1 MINKRQF
8 LSHISEGSFRELFV
22 SELGWNRFR
31 GQAQLPTITVDEV
44 DYCFTTIA
52 ERNGFQILTC
62 PVDAIP
68 SNSICKKIDTKL
80 RRQANDYIA
89 IYQLGSTEHHLWVVP
104 VKANEKRDLVLVEYE
119 TAEKAD
125 LLYSKIEGFSFNL
138 GEETTIVDLRSKVQG
153 AFAVNSERITKDFY
167 AGFKKEHSAFVKFIS
182 GIDDNIAD
190 KENKN
195 KHWYTSIMLNRLM
208 FCYFIQKKGFLNL
221 DFDYLRHKLEWVR
234 KEQGENRF
242 FNSFYKGF
250 LVQLFHDGLNAPVH
264 DAEFEKIYGKIPY
277 LNGGMFDTHILED
290 LYPDIEIDDNAFI
303 RLFDFFDTWRWHLDT
318 RITASGK
325 DINPD
330 VLGYIFEQYIND
342 RAQMGAYYTKE
353 DITEYIG
360 RNCILPF
367 LFDKVRTKNADAF
380 KPDGFVWSTL
390 RSSGDRYIF
399 DAVKRGSDRFDEIPE
414 EVSRGIITEA
424 MRHEYSET
432 PVGELPAN
440 HIPLATLRSEWNKPT
455 PEPWAL
461 PTEIWRETI
470 ERLQRCQSIKAKI
483 AAGEITSIND
493 FITYNLDIRLFASDL
508 LASADRLFIK
518 HFYEALQNV
527 TILDP
532 TCGSGAFLFAAMN
545 ILEPLYEACI
555 ERMQEEPDYFK
566 TQLAEISD
574 KYRSNIQ
581 YFIFKSIILR
591 NLYGV
596 DIMVEATEIA
606 KLRLF
611 LKMVAVV
618 DVDRRQPN
626 LGLDPLPDIDFN
638 IRCGN
643 TLVGY
648 ANEEQLNQDLSFAG
662 DILQELANQ
671 QFKEDIKTEMEKVAT
686 TFERFKEL
694 QLTQD
699 VDLAEFKQ
707 AKADLRSRLA
717 NLNRLLNHKLFL
729 STHVNASDDDI
740 FASKLYTNWKESHQP
755 FHWLAEFYQIIH
767 GNGGFDVIIGNPPY
781 VVYTDSNL
789 SYRIDDNYRTRN
801 CSNLYAF
808 CVERCELLKQAQG
821 RFGIIIPNSSISAQ
835 KMLPVQNIITS
846 NKESWISNYSWR
858 PSKLFEGADML
869 LAIILSVSSD
879 KQRTFST
886 QYKKWYNEFRQFL
899 FRTTSYNEVTEVIIA
914 GSIPKISSATCFN
927 ILERQKLLSKG
938 NLLSKIFLTNS
949 KSKLFYFRAVQYW
962 FKILTEEPIYDE
974 DGIHKVTGEMKP
986 IYIDSILN
994 RDVLVSILSSSTY
1007 FLHYIIWSSCQVVN
1021 SRDFNLFCDFQIISD
1036 KIRNKLASLGKQ
1048 LQIDYQKNSHI
1059 KERNYSKKGR
1069 VFTMR
1074 KQHFFIKYSK
1084 PIIDEIDKVLA
1095 VHYGFT
1101 DEELD
1106 FIINY
1111 DIKYRM
1117 GDELNSGE

>member
-1 MINKRQF
+1 MISKRQF
-8 LSHISEGSFRELFV
+8 ISLISEGSFLELFV

-31 GQAQLPTITVDEV
+31 GQSQLPAITIDEV

-62 PVDAIP
+62 NVNTIP
-68 SNSICKKIDTKL
+68 TNTICKKIDTKL

-89 IYQLGSTEHHLWVVP
+89 IFQLGNTQHHLWVVP
-104 VKANEKRDLVLVEYE
+104 VKANEKRDLVFVEYE

-138 GEETTIVDLRSKVQG
+138 GEETNIVDLRSKVQG
-153 AFAVNSERITKDFY
+153 VFAVNSEKITKDFY
-167 AGFKKEHSAFVKFIS
+167 SGFKKEHTAFVKFIS

-190 KENKN
+190 KDNKN
-195 KHWYTSIMLNRLM
+195 KNWYTSIMLNRLM

-234 KEQGENRF
+234 TEQGENRF
-242 FNSFYKGF
+242 FCSFYKGF
-250 LVQLFHDGLNAPVH
+250 LVQLFHEGLNAPVH
-264 DAEFEKIYGKIPY
+264 DSEFERIYGKIPY
-277 LNGGMFDTHILED
+277 LNGGMFDTHFLED
-290 LYPDIEIDDNAFI
+290 KYPDIEIEDDAFI
-303 RLFDFFDTWRWHLDT
+303 RLFDFFDKWRWHLDT

-367 LFDKVRTKNADAF
+367 LFDKVKDKNPDAFNAD
-380 KPDGFVWSTL
+380 GYVWTTL
-390 RSSGDRYIF
+390 RNSGNRYIF
-399 DAVKRGSDRFDEIPE
+399 DAVKKGYDRFDDIPE
-414 EVSRGIITEA
+414 NIRRGIITKQ
-424 MRHEYSET
+424 MHREYCET
-432 PVGELPAN
+432 PVGELPEK
-440 HIPLATLRSEWNKPT
+440 HIPLATLRADWNKPT

-470 ERLQRCQSIKAKI
+470 ERLQRCSDIISKI
-483 AAGEITSIND
+483 RNGEIYSIND
-493 FITYNLDIRLFASDL
+493 FITYNLDIRLFTADL
-508 LASADRLFIK
+508 LAKADRLFIK
-518 HFYEALQNV
+518 HFYDALQNI

-545 ILEPLYEACI
+545 ILEPLYEECI
-555 ERMQEEPDYFK
+555 TRMQEEPTYFK
-566 TQLAEISD
+566 KQLSEISD

-596 DIMVEATEIA
+596 DIMAEATEIA

-618 DVDRRQPN
+618 DVDRRRPN

-648 ANEEQLNQDLSFAG
+648 ANEEQLNKDLSFAG

-671 QFKEDIKTEMEKVAT
+671 EFKNDIEQEMSIVAI

-699 VDLAEFKQ
+699 VNLAEFKR
-707 AKADLRSRLA
+707 AKAELKSRLA
-717 NLNRLLNHKLFL
+717 KLNHLLNQKLYL
-729 STHVNASDDDI
+729 STHIQDPDNDI
-740 FASKLYTNWKESHQP
+740 FASADYAEWKESHQP

-767 GNGGFDVIIGNPPY
+767 GNGGFDVIVGNPPY
-781 VVYTDSNL
+781 VVYTKKDKKTGIAISDIYSVKNYKSLDCNNLYCFVMERSLSILHKTNRIGMIIPLSFTSAKNMLSIRNMFTEDNTIYVSSYEIRPGKLFDGGTGADQRLNIIIANISNVKNVYTTEVLRWYSDIRFLLFKNINYTISKSKERILRFSSEIENKILQKFHTNKPVSYLLSPNNTEYKIYYRSAGLRYWIIFLNHGFGTDSASNKCKSVIGFSESRHL
-789 SYRIDDNYRTRN
+789 MLALN
-801 CSNLYAF
+801 SNLYWWYYATNYDMF
-808 CVERCELLKQAQG
+808 NQTDANIAEFHYTYKELKNFTQMADLLEIDLNNNRIVSTVTKQDG
-821 RFGIIIPNSSISAQ
+821 
-835 KMLPVQNIITS
+835 NINQS
-846 NKESWISNYSWR
+846 
-858 PSKLFEGADML
+858 FA
-869 LAIILSVSSD
+869 
-879 KQRTFST
+879 
-886 QYKKWYNEFRQFL
+886 
-899 FRTTSYNEVTEVIIA
+899 
-914 GSIPKISSATCFN
+914 
-927 ILERQKLLSKG
+927 
-938 NLLSKIFLTNS
+938 
-949 KSKLFYFRAVQYW
+949 
-962 FKILTEEPIYDE
+962 
-974 DGIHKVTGEMKP
+974 
-986 IYIDSILN
+986 
-994 RDVLVSILSSSTY
+994 
-1007 FLHYIIWSSCQVVN
+1007 
-1021 SRDFNLFCDFQIISD
+1021 
-1036 KIRNKLASLGKQ
+1036 
-1048 LQIDYQKNSHI
+1048 YQK
-1059 KERNYSKKGR
+1059 KL
-1069 VFTMR
+1069 
-1074 KQHFFIKYSK
+1074 SK

-1117 GDELNSGE
+1117 GDELKNEE

>member
-8 LSHISEGSFRELFV
+8 LSLISEGSFRELFV

-31 GQAQLPTITVDEV
+31 GQAQLPAITVDEV
-44 DYCFTTIA
+44 NYCFKTIA

-62 PVDAIP
+62 SIDAIP
-68 SNSICKKIDTKL
+68 TNSICKKIDTKL

-89 IYQLGSTEHHLWVVP
+89 IFQLGSTEHHLWVVP

-119 TAEKAD
+119 NAEKAD

-138 GEETTIVDLRSKVQG
+138 GEDTTIVDLRSKVQG
-153 AFAVNSERITKDFY
+153 AFAVNSEKITKDFY
-167 AGFKKEHSAFVKFIS
+167 AGFKKEHKAFAEFIS
-182 GIDDNIAD
+182 GIDDQIPSKDNR
-190 KENKN
+190 NKQ
-195 KHWYTSIMLNRLM
+195 WYTSVMLNRLM
-208 FCYFIQKKGFLNL
+208 FCYFIQKKGFLDF
-221 DFDYLRHKLEWVR
+221 DFDYLRHKLNWVR
-234 KEQGENRF
+234 QQQGEDKF
-242 FNSFYKGF
+242 FGSFYKGF
-250 LVQLFHDGLNAPVH
+250 LVHLFEGGLNSPSHAR
-264 DAEFEKIYGKIPY
+264 DFESVYGKIPY
-277 LNGGMFDTHILED
+277 LNGGMFDKHQIELDYENI
-290 LYPDIEIDDNAFI
+290 DIADDAFI

-432 PVGELPAN
+432 PVGELPAD

-455 PEPWAL
+455 PEQWAL

-470 ERLQRCQSIKAKI
+470 ERLQRCQSIIAKI
-483 AAGEITSIND
+483 SAGEITSIND
-493 FITYNLDIRLFASDL
+493 FITYNLDIRLFAADL

-518 HFYEALQNV
+518 HFYDALQSI

-555 ERMQEEPDYFK
+555 ERMQEQPDYFK

-648 ANEEQLNQDLSFAG
+648 ANEEQLNKDLEIAT

-671 QFKEDIKTEMEKVAT
+671 QFKEDIKQEMEKVAT

-699 VDLAEFKQ
+699 VNLAEFKQ

-740 FASKLYTNWKESHQP
+740 FASALYASWKESHQP

-781 VVYTDSNL
+781 VVYNKKD
-789 SYRIDDNYRTRN
+789 RITKKSVSELYKIEGYETALCN
-801 CSNLYAF
+801 NLYAF
-808 CVERCELLKQAQG
+808 VIERSILLCNSLQQLGMIIPISAFSNSNMLPLQNLLKRQGGNLHISTFHQRPAQLFVG
-821 RFGIIIPNSSISAQ
+821 VLQRLCIFRCNKGKNCESNIYTTEIHRWYSHMRKFLFANLVYINDYQQMVGSIV
-835 KMLPVQNIITS
+835 KIGTNIERSIKTKYYA
-846 NKESWISNYSWR
+846 NKSISNY
-858 PSKLFEGADML
+858 
-869 LAIILSVSSD
+869 LSNKSNCNNIYYRS
-879 KQRTFST
+879 
-886 QYKKWYNEFRQFL
+886 
-899 FRTTSYNEVTEVIIA
+899 A
-914 GSIPKISSATCFN
+914 G
-927 ILERQKLLSKG
+927 G
-938 NLLSKIFLTNS
+938 G
-949 KSKLFYFRAVQYW
+949 YW
-962 FKILTEEPIYDE
+962 I
-974 DGIHKVTGEMKP
+974 
-986 IYIDSILN
+986 SILN
-994 RDVLVSILSSSTY
+994 NPFDSFTTSNRQASFILDY
-1007 FLHYIIWSSCQVVN
+1007 N
-1021 SRDFNLFCDFQIISD
+1021 SKVFSAFMNSNLFWWYYSTNFDLFNFTEGWMFGGRLTYPKSEIIENLIMLSEN
-1036 KIRNKLASLGKQ
+1036 IEYSLRNNAYHYT
-1048 LQIDYQKNSHI
+1048 INS
-1059 KERNYSKKGR
+1059 KTNGPQDTVTYRKFYSKSL
-1069 VFTMR
+1069 M
-1074 KQHFFIKYSK
+1074 
-1084 PIIDEIDKVLA
+1084 DEIDKVLA
-1095 VHYGFT
+1095 EHYGFT

-1117 GDELNSGE
+1117 GDELNSEE

>member
-31 GQAQLPTITVDEV
+31 GQAQLPAITVDEV

-62 PVDAIP
+62 SVDAIP
-68 SNSICKKIDTKL
+68 TNSICKKIDTKL

-125 LLYSKIEGFSFNL
+125 LLYSKIDGFSFNL
-138 GEETTIVDLRSKVQG
+138 GEDTTIVDLRSKVQG
-153 AFAVNSERITKDFY
+153 AFAVNSEKITKDFY
-167 AGFKKEHSAFVKFIS
+167 AGFKKEHKAFAEFIS
-182 GIDDNIAD
+182 GIDDQIPSKDNR
-190 KENKN
+190 NKQ
-195 KHWYTSIMLNRLM
+195 WYTSVMLNRLM
-208 FCYFIQKKGFLNL
+208 FCYFIQKKGFLDF
-221 DFDYLRHKLEWVR
+221 DFDYLRHKLNWVR
-234 KEQGENRF
+234 QQQGEDKF
-242 FNSFYKGF
+242 FGSFYKGF
-250 LVQLFHDGLNAPVH
+250 LVHLFEGGLNSPSHAR
-264 DAEFEKIYGKIPY
+264 DFESVYGKIPY
-277 LNGGMFDTHILED
+277 LNGGMFDKHQIELDYENI
-290 LYPDIEIDDNAFI
+290 DIADDAFI

-367 LFDKVRTKNADAF
+367 LFDKVREKNADAF
-380 KPDGFVWSTL
+380 KPNGFVWSTL
-390 RSSGDRYIF
+390 QGSGDRYIF

-414 EVSRGIITEA
+414 DVSRGIITEA
-424 MRHEYSET
+424 MRHEYRET
-432 PVGELPAN
+432 PVGELPAD

-508 LASADRLFIK
+508 LATADRLFIK
-518 HFYEALQNV
+518 HFYEALQSV

-555 ERMQEEPDYFK
+555 ERMQEEPGYFK

-662 DILQELANQ
+662 DIFQELANQ
-671 QFKEDIKTEMEKVAT
+671 QFKEDIKQEMEKVAT

-699 VDLAEFKQ
+699 VNLAEFKQ

-740 FASKLYTNWKESHQP
+740 FASKLYADWKESHQP

-781 VVYTDSNL
+781 VEFPSKDVNYTFTSL
-789 SYRIDDNYRTRN
+789 ISKN
-801 CSNLYAF
+801 CGNLYG
-808 CVERCELLKQAQG
+808 CCIERGLQIGLKNGKFSFIIPVAITCSKRMKEVIELLKH
-821 RFGIIIPNSSISAQ
+821 NSE
-835 KMLPVQNIITS
+835 MLSFANFDD
-846 NKESWISNYSWR
+846 R
-858 PSKLFEGADML
+858 PGKLFEMIQHLRATIFISGRGNDAVKIF
-869 LAIILSVSSD
+869 ATKYNRWYTQNRINLSKSIKYV
-879 KQRTFST
+879 
-886 QYKKWYNEFRQFL
+886 
-899 FRTTSYNEVTEVIIA
+899 EVTEFVN
-914 GSIPKISSATCFN
+914 SFTIPKLSYELECSINRKIKDVNTTISSFYGIDVKKSVFYRAAGGGYFLLIKN
-927 ILERQKLLSKG
+927 QKSETIIDGVQEDVKAEKSIQI
-938 NLLSKIFLTNS
+938 NPEFSNS
-949 KSKLFYFRAVQYW
+949 GIGAFISSSLFYWNYIAYTDCRN
-962 FKILTEEPIYDE
+962 LTKTFIDSFNCPCELASSKVLSNIGVLLFADYEANKYRKDTFYASTGRNVIYDE
-974 DGIHKVTGEMKP
+974 YYPKK
-986 IYIDSILN
+986 
-994 RDVLVSILSSSTY
+994 
-1007 FLHYIIWSSCQVVN
+1007 
-1021 SRDFNLFCDFQIISD
+1021 
-1036 KIRNKLASLGKQ
+1036 
-1048 LQIDYQKNSHI
+1048 
-1059 KERNYSKKGR
+1059 SKKLL
-1069 VFTMR
+1069 
-1074 KQHFFIKYSK
+1074 
-1084 PIIDEIDKVLA
+1084 DKVDS
-1095 VHYGFT
+1095 VVSKYFRFT

-1117 GDELNSGE
+1117 GDELNSEE

>member
-1 MINKRQF
+1 MISKRQF
-8 LSHISEGSFRELFV
+8 ISLISEGSFLELFV

-31 GQAQLPTITVDEV
+31 GQSQLPAITIDEV

-62 PVDAIP
+62 NVNTIP
-68 SNSICKKIDTKL
+68 TNTICKKIDTKL

-89 IYQLGSTEHHLWVVP
+89 IFQLGNTQHHLWVVP
-104 VKANEKRDLVLVEYE
+104 VKTNEKRDLVFVEYE

-138 GEETTIVDLRSKVQG
+138 GEETNIVDLRSKVQG
-153 AFAVNSERITKDFY
+153 VFAVNSEKITKDFY
-167 AGFKKEHSAFVKFIS
+167 SGFKKEHTAFVKFIS

-190 KENKN
+190 KDNKN
-195 KHWYTSIMLNRLM
+195 KNWYTSIMLNRLM

-234 KEQGENRF
+234 TEQGENRF
-242 FNSFYKGF
+242 FCSFYKGF
-250 LVQLFHDGLNAPVH
+250 LVQLFHEGLNAPVH
-264 DAEFEKIYGKIPY
+264 DSEFERIYGKIPY
-277 LNGGMFDTHILED
+277 LNGGMFDTHFLED
-290 LYPDIEIDDNAFI
+290 KYPDIEIEDDAFI
-303 RLFDFFDTWRWHLDT
+303 RLFDFFDKWRWHLDT

-367 LFDKVRTKNADAF
+367 LFDKVKEKIPDAFNAD
-380 KPDGFVWSTL
+380 GYVWTTL
-390 RSSGDRYIF
+390 RNSGNRYIF
-399 DAVKRGSDRFDEIPE
+399 DAVKKGYDRFDDIPE
-414 EVSRGIITEA
+414 NIRRGIITKQ
-424 MRHEYSET
+424 MHREYCET
-432 PVGELPAN
+432 PVGDLPEK
-440 HIPLATLRSEWNKPT
+440 HISLATLRADWNKPT

-470 ERLQRCQSIKAKI
+470 ERLQRCGDIISKI
-483 AAGEITSIND
+483 RNGEISSIND
-493 FITYNLDIRLFASDL
+493 FITYNLDIRLFTADL
-508 LASADRLFIK
+508 LAKADRLFIK
-518 HFYEALQNV
+518 HFYDALQNI

-545 ILEPLYEACI
+545 ILEPLYEECI
-555 ERMQEEPDYFK
+555 TRMQEEPTYFK
-566 TQLAEISD
+566 KQLSEISD

-596 DIMVEATEIA
+596 DIMAEATEIA

-648 ANEEQLNQDLSFAG
+648 ANEEQLNKDLSFAG

-671 QFKEDIKTEMEKVAT
+671 EFKNDIEQEMSIVAI

-694 QLTQD
+694 QLAQD
-699 VDLAEFKQ
+699 VNLAEFKR
-707 AKADLRSRLA
+707 AKAELKSRLA
-717 NLNRLLNHKLFL
+717 KLNHLLNQKLYL
-729 STHVNASDDDI
+729 STHIQDPDNDI
-740 FASKLYTNWKESHQP
+740 FASADYAEWKESHQP

-767 GNGGFDVIIGNPPY
+767 GNGGFDVIVGNPPY
-781 VVYTDSNL
+781 VVYTKKDKKTGIAISDIYSVKNYKSLDCNNLYCFVMERSLSILHKTNRIGMIIPLSFTSAKNMLSIRNMFTEDNTIYVSSYEIRPGKLFDGGTGADQRLNIIIANISNVKNVYTTEVLRWYSDIRFLLFKNINYTISKSKERILRFSSEIENKILQKFHTNKPVSYLLSPNNTEYKIYYRSAGLRYWIIFLNHGFGTDSASNKCKSVIGFSESRHL
-789 SYRIDDNYRTRN
+789 MLALN
-801 CSNLYAF
+801 SNLYWWYYATNYDMF
-808 CVERCELLKQAQG
+808 NQTDANIAEFHYTYKELKNFTQMADLLEIDLNNNRIVSTVTKQDG
-821 RFGIIIPNSSISAQ
+821 
-835 KMLPVQNIITS
+835 NINQS
-846 NKESWISNYSWR
+846 
-858 PSKLFEGADML
+858 FA
-869 LAIILSVSSD
+869 
-879 KQRTFST
+879 
-886 QYKKWYNEFRQFL
+886 
-899 FRTTSYNEVTEVIIA
+899 
-914 GSIPKISSATCFN
+914 
-927 ILERQKLLSKG
+927 
-938 NLLSKIFLTNS
+938 
-949 KSKLFYFRAVQYW
+949 
-962 FKILTEEPIYDE
+962 
-974 DGIHKVTGEMKP
+974 
-986 IYIDSILN
+986 
-994 RDVLVSILSSSTY
+994 
-1007 FLHYIIWSSCQVVN
+1007 
-1021 SRDFNLFCDFQIISD
+1021 
-1036 KIRNKLASLGKQ
+1036 
-1048 LQIDYQKNSHI
+1048 YQK
-1059 KERNYSKKGR
+1059 KL
-1069 VFTMR
+1069 
-1074 KQHFFIKYSK
+1074 SK

-1117 GDELNSGE
+1117 GDELKNEE

>member
-31 GQAQLPTITVDEV
+31 GQAQLPAITVDEV

-62 PVDAIP
+62 SVDAIP
-68 SNSICKKIDTKL
+68 TNSICKKIDTKL

-125 LLYSKIEGFSFNL
+125 LLYSKIDGFSFNL
-138 GEETTIVDLRSKVQG
+138 GEDTTIVDLRSKVQG
-153 AFAVNSERITKDFY
+153 AFAVNSEKITKDFY
-167 AGFKKEHSAFVKFIS
+167 AGFKKEHKAFAEFIS
-182 GIDDNIAD
+182 GIDDQIPSKDNR
-190 KENKN
+190 NKQ
-195 KHWYTSIMLNRLM
+195 WYTSVMLNRLM
-208 FCYFIQKKGFLNL
+208 FCYFIQKKGFLDF
-221 DFDYLRHKLEWVR
+221 DFDYLRHKLNWVR
-234 KEQGENRF
+234 QQQGEDKF
-242 FNSFYKGF
+242 FGSFYKGF
-250 LVQLFHDGLNAPVH
+250 LVHLFEGGLNSPSHAR
-264 DAEFEKIYGKIPY
+264 DFESVYGKIPY
-277 LNGGMFDTHILED
+277 LNGGMFDKHQIELDYENI
-290 LYPDIEIDDNAFI
+290 DIADDAFI

-367 LFDKVRTKNADAF
+367 LFDKVREKNADAF
-380 KPDGFVWSTL
+380 KPNGFVWSTL
-390 RSSGDRYIF
+390 QGSGDRYIF

-414 EVSRGIITEA
+414 DVSRGIITEA
-424 MRHEYSET
+424 MRHEYRET
-432 PVGELPAN
+432 PVGELPAD

-508 LASADRLFIK
+508 LATADRLFIK
-518 HFYEALQNV
+518 HFYEALQSV

-555 ERMQEEPDYFK
+555 ERMQDQPDYFK

-618 DVDRRQPN
+618 DVDRRLPN

-643 TLVGY
+643 SLVGY
-648 ANEEQLNQDLSFAG
+648 ANEEQLLETLRVNKENSLFFEDEIAQFRQKIEDELNTISKTYNTFKCLQLEQEINQ
-662 DILQELANQ
+662 IE
-671 QFKEDIKTEMEKVAT
+671 FKKAKA
-686 TFERFKEL
+686 EL
-694 QLTQD
+694 QKRLTI
-699 VDLAEFKQ
+699 
-707 AKADLRSRLA
+707 
-717 NLNRLLNHKLFL
+717 LNALLNEQLFDSGHQGIPGNREQIYKKWL
-729 STHVNASDDDI
+729 R
-740 FASKLYTNWKESHQP
+740 SHQP
-755 FHWLAEFYQIIH
+755 FHWIAEFYQIIH
-767 GNGGFDVIIGNPPY
+767 DKGGFDVVIGNPPY
-781 VVYTDSNL
+781 VVYNKKDKITKKSVSEIYKINGYETALCNNLYAFVIERSILLCNSLEKVGMIIPISAFSNSNMLQLQDFLKKQGGDLYISTFHQRPAQLFVGVLQRLCIFICTKGRNIESKIYTTEIHRWYSHTREFLFSNL
-789 SYRIDDNYRTRN
+789 SYINDSQYLIGSFVKIGTKIETSIKRKYYANNAISKYL
-801 CSNLYAF
+801 SN
-808 CVERCELLKQAQG
+808 
-821 RFGIIIPNSSISAQ
+821 
-835 KMLPVQNIITS
+835 TS
-846 NKESWISNYSWR
+846 NDNTLYYRSAGGGYWI
-858 PSKLFEGADML
+858 
-869 LAIILSVSSD
+869 
-879 KQRTFST
+879 
-886 QYKKWYNEFRQFL
+886 
-899 FRTTSYNEVTEVIIA
+899 
-914 GSIPKISSATCFN
+914 
-927 ILERQKLLSKG
+927 
-938 NLLSKIFLTNS
+938 
-949 KSKLFYFRAVQYW
+949 
-962 FKILTEEPIYDE
+962 
-974 DGIHKVTGEMKP
+974 
-986 IYIDSILN
+986 SILN
-994 RDVLVSILSSSTY
+994 RPFDSYTTSNRQASFATKYISLVFSA
-1007 FLHYIIWSSCQVVN
+1007 FMN
-1021 SRDFNLFCDFQIISD
+1021 SNLFWWYYSTNFDLFNFTEGWMFGG
-1036 KIRNKLASLGKQ
+1036 RLT
-1048 LQIDYQKNSHI
+1048 YPESHI
-1059 KERNYSKKGR
+1059 IDTLSKLSNYMENSLRNNAYHYTINSKTNGLQET
-1069 VFTMR
+1069 VTYR
-1074 KQHFFIKYSK
+1074 KYLSK
-1084 PIIDEIDKVLA
+1084 SLMDEIDKVLA

-1117 GDELNSGE
+1117 GDELNSEE

>member
-1 MINKRQF
+1 M
-8 LSHISEGSFRELFV
+8 
-22 SELGWNRFR
+22 
-31 GQAQLPTITVDEV
+31 
-44 DYCFTTIA
+44 
-52 ERNGFQILTC
+52 
-62 PVDAIP
+62 
-68 SNSICKKIDTKL
+68 
-80 RRQANDYIA
+80 
-89 IYQLGSTEHHLWVVP
+89 
-104 VKANEKRDLVLVEYE
+104 
-119 TAEKAD
+119 
-125 LLYSKIEGFSFNL
+125 
-138 GEETTIVDLRSKVQG
+138 
-153 AFAVNSERITKDFY
+153 
-167 AGFKKEHSAFVKFIS
+167 
-182 GIDDNIAD
+182 
-190 KENKN
+190 
-195 KHWYTSIMLNRLM
+195 
-208 FCYFIQKKGFLNL
+208 NL

-264 DAEFEKIYGKIPY
+264 DAKFEKKYGKIPY

-290 LYPDIEIDDNAFI
+290 QYPDIEIDDNAFI
-303 RLFDFFDTWRWHLDT
+303 RLFNFFDTWRWHLDT

-367 LFDKVRTKNADAF
+367 LFDKVRSKNADAF

-390 RSSGDRYIF
+390 RNSGDRYIF
-399 DAVKRGSDRFDEIPE
+399 DAVKHGSDRFDEIPE

-424 MRHEYSET
+424 MHHEYSET
-432 PVGELPAN
+432 PVGELPAE

-455 PEPWAL
+455 PEQWAL

-470 ERLQRCQSIKAKI
+470 ERLQRCQSIIAKI
-483 AAGEITSIND
+483 SAGEITSIND
-493 FITYNLDIRLFASDL
+493 FITYNLDIRLFAADL

-518 HFYEALQNV
+518 HFYDALQSV

-555 ERMQEEPDYFK
+555 ERMQEQPDYFK

-648 ANEEQLNQDLSFAG
+648 ANERQLYQDLTFAG

-671 QFKEDIKTEMEKVAT
+671 QFKEEIKQEMEKVAI
-686 TFERFKEL
+686 TFDRFKEM

-699 VDLAEFKQ
+699 VNLAEFKQ
-707 AKADLRSRLA
+707 AKADLRTRLA
-717 NLNRLLNHKLFL
+717 KLNSLLNHKLFL
-729 STHVNASDDDI
+729 STHVNASDDDL
-740 FASKLYTNWKESHQP
+740 FTSVLYANWKESHQP

-789 SYRIDDNYRTRN
+789 PYRIDDNYVTRN

-808 CVERCELLKQAQG
+808 CVERCDFLKQTQG
-821 RFGIIIPNSSISAQ
+821 RFGIIVPNSSISAQ

-846 NKESWISNYSWR
+846 NKKSWISNYSWR

-879 KQRTFST
+879 EQMTFST

-899 FRTTSYNEVTEVIIA
+899 FRTTYYNVVTEVIIP

-938 NLLSKIFLTNS
+938 NLLSKVFLPNS
-949 KSKLFYFRAVQYW
+949 QSKLFYFRAVQYW

-974 DGIHKVTGEMKP
+974 DGMHKVTGEMKP
-986 IYIDSILN
+986 IYVDSILN

-1021 SRDFNLFCDFQIISD
+1021 SRDFNLFCNFQIISD
-1036 KIRNKLASLGKQ
+1036 KIRNKLASLGKL

-1059 KERNYSKKGR
+1059 KVRNYSKKGR

-1084 PIIDEIDKVLA
+1084 PIIYEIDKVLA

-1117 GDELNSGE
+1117 GDELNSEE

>member
-8 LSHISEGSFRELFV
+8 LSLISEGSFRELFV

-31 GQAQLPTITVDEV
+31 GQAQLPPITVDEE

-62 PVDAIP
+62 AVDTIP
-68 SNSICKKIDTKL
+68 TNSICKKIDTKL

-89 IYQLGSTEHHLWVVP
+89 IYQLAGTAHHLWVVP

-138 GEETTIVDLRSKVQG
+138 GEDTTIVDLRSKVQG
-153 AFAVNSERITKDFY
+153 AFAVNSEKITKDFY
-167 AGFKKEHSAFVKFIS
+167 VGFKKEHSAFVKFIS
-182 GIDDNIAD
+182 GIDDDIAD

-195 KHWYTSIMLNRLM
+195 KQWYTSIMLNRLM
-208 FCYFIQKKGFLNL
+208 FCYFIQKKGFLDL
-221 DFDYLRHKLEWVR
+221 DFDYLRHKLRWVSR
-234 KEQGENRF
+234 EQGENRF
-242 FNSFYKGF
+242 FSSFYKGF
-250 LVQLFHDGLNAPVH
+250 LVRLFHDGLNTPAH
-264 DAEFEKIYGKIPY
+264 DAEFERMYGKIPY
-277 LNGGMFDTHILED
+277 LNGGMFDTHFLED
-290 LYPDIEIDDNAFI
+290 KYPGIDIKDDAFI

-367 LFDKVRTKNADAF
+367 LFDKVRSKNADAF

-432 PVGELPAN
+432 PVGELPDG

-493 FITYNLDIRLFASDL
+493 FITYNLDIRLFAADL
-508 LASADRLFIK
+508 IASADRLFIK
-518 HFYEALQNV
+518 HFYEALQSV

-555 ERMQEEPDYFK
+555 ERMQEQPDYFK
-566 TQLAEISD
+566 AQLAEISD

-648 ANEEQLNQDLSFAG
+648 ANEEQLNKDLSFAG

-671 QFKEDIKTEMEKVAT
+671 KFKEDIKREMEVVAT
-686 TFERFKEL
+686 TFDRFKEL

-699 VDLAEFKQ
+699 VNLAEFKQ
-707 AKADLRSRLA
+707 AKTDLRSRLA
-717 NLNRLLNHKLFL
+717 KLNRLLNHKLFL

-740 FASKLYTNWKESHQP
+740 FASALYANWKESHQP

-767 GNGGFDVIIGNPPY
+767 G
-781 VVYTDSNL
+781 
-789 SYRIDDNYRTRN
+789 
-801 CSNLYAF
+801 
-808 CVERCELLKQAQG
+808 
-821 RFGIIIPNSSISAQ
+821 
-835 KMLPVQNIITS
+835 
-846 NKESWISNYSWR
+846 
-858 PSKLFEGADML
+858 
-869 LAIILSVSSD
+869 
-879 KQRTFST
+879 
-886 QYKKWYNEFRQFL
+886 
-899 FRTTSYNEVTEVIIA
+899 
-914 GSIPKISSATCFN
+914 
-927 ILERQKLLSKG
+927 
-938 NLLSKIFLTNS
+938 
-949 KSKLFYFRAVQYW
+949 
-962 FKILTEEPIYDE
+962 
-974 DGIHKVTGEMKP
+974 
-986 IYIDSILN
+986 
-994 RDVLVSILSSSTY
+994 
-1007 FLHYIIWSSCQVVN
+1007 
-1021 SRDFNLFCDFQIISD
+1021 
-1036 KIRNKLASLGKQ
+1036 
-1048 LQIDYQKNSHI
+1048 
-1059 KERNYSKKGR
+1059 
-1069 VFTMR
+1069 
-1074 KQHFFIKYSK
+1074 
-1084 PIIDEIDKVLA
+1084 
-1095 VHYGFT
+1095 
-1101 DEELD
+1101 
-1106 FIINY
+1106 
-1111 DIKYRM
+1111 
-1117 GDELNSGE
+1117 

>member
-8 LSHISEGSFRELFV
+8 LSLISEGSFRELFV

-31 GQAQLPTITVDEV
+31 GQAQLPAITIDEV
-44 DYCFTTIA
+44 DYCFMTIA

-68 SNSICKKIDTKL
+68 TNSICKKIDTKL

-89 IYQLGSTEHHLWVVP
+89 IFQLGSTEHHLWVVP

-138 GEETTIVDLRSKVQG
+138 GEDTTIVDLRTKVQG
-153 AFAVNSERITKDFY
+153 AFAVNSEKITKDFY

-182 GIDDNIAD
+182 GIDDDIAD

-242 FNSFYKGF
+242 FDSFYKGF

-264 DAEFEKIYGKIPY
+264 DAEFERIYGKIPY

-290 LYPDIEIDDNAFI
+290 QYPDIEIDDNAFI

-367 LFDKVRTKNADAF
+367 LFDKVREKNADAF
-380 KPDGFVWSTL
+380 KPNSFVWSTL
-390 RSSGDRYIF
+390 RDSGDRYIF
-399 DAVKRGSDRFDEIPE
+399 DAVKRGSDSFDEIPE

-432 PVGELPAN
+432 PVGELPAD

-455 PEPWAL
+455 PEQWAL

-470 ERLQRCQSIKAKI
+470 ERLQRCQSIKTKI
-483 AAGEITSIND
+483 AAGDITSIND
-493 FITYNLDIRLFASDL
+493 FITYNLDIRLFAADL

-518 HFYEALQNV
+518 HFYDALQNV

-555 ERMQEEPDYFK
+555 ERMQEQPDYFK

-648 ANEEQLNQDLSFAG
+648 ANEEQLNKDLEFAG

-671 QFKEDIKTEMEKVAT
+671 QFKEDIKQEMEKVAT

-699 VDLAEFKQ
+699 VNLAEFKQ

-729 STHVNASDDDI
+729 STQVNDSDDDI
-740 FASKLYTNWKESHQP
+740 FASKLYTDWKESHQP

-767 GNGGFDVIIGNPPY
+767 GNGGFNVIIGNPPY
-781 VVYTDSNL
+781 VEYSKNNK
-789 SYRIDDNYRTRN
+789 SIGKSIKSIYRITNYETED
-801 CSNLYAF
+801 CDNLYAF
-808 CVERCELLKQAQG
+808 VLERSKIIMCTRG
-821 RFGIIIPNSSISAQ
+821 YIGMIIPLSGHSTQRMAKLTEFYQSFGLHLHLNLSADANPQ
-835 KMLPVQNIITS
+835 
-846 NKESWISNYSWR
+846 
-858 PSKLFEGADML
+858 KLFEGVKFRLCIFFGTNNGKGAFSSKYTRWSADERP
-869 LAIILSVSSD
+869 ILFSSLTKFVD
-879 KQRTFST
+879 
-886 QYKKWYNEFRQFL
+886 YGNY
-899 FRTTSYNEVTEVIIA
+899 SYRKI
-914 GSIPKISSATCFN
+914 IPKIASILQVSIFNKVKHQKQFFGGMNGNYIMYYHNAPVNWIRAHNKAPYFWSERDGEGITTQLKTFSFPTPEIVEVGMDLVCSSLFFNWWVTHSDCYHLNNPELFSFCFN
-927 ILERQKLLSKG
+927 LTLNTSTALSEI
-938 NLLSKIFLTNS
+938 NRRLTYDMQTNS
-949 KSKLFYFRAVQYW
+949 CRRVYNYKTTGRVEYDEFYMKKSKS
-962 FKILTEEPIYDE
+962 I
-974 DGIHKVTGEMKP
+974 
-986 IYIDSILN
+986 IDDI
-994 RDVLVSILSSSTY
+994 
-1007 FLHYIIWSSCQVVN
+1007 
-1021 SRDFNLFCDFQIISD
+1021 D
-1036 KIRNKLASLGKQ
+1036 KI
-1048 LQIDYQKNSHI
+1048 
-1059 KERNYSKKGR
+1059 
-1069 VFTMR
+1069 
-1074 KQHFFIKYSK
+1074 
-1084 PIIDEIDKVLA
+1084 LA

-1117 GDELNSGE
+1117 GDELNSEE

>member
-1 MINKRQF
+1 MIKKRQF
-8 LSHISEGSFRELFV
+8 LSLISKGSFRELFI
-22 SELGWNRFR
+22 SELGWNHFR
-31 GQAQLPTITVDEV
+31 GQAQLPAITVDEV

-62 PVDAIP
+62 SVNAIP
-68 SNSICKKIDTKL
+68 TNSICKKIDTKL

-89 IYQLGSTEHHLWVVP
+89 IFQLGSTEHHLWVVP

-125 LLYSKIEGFSFNL
+125 LLYSKIEGFSFNI
-138 GEETTIVDLRSKVQG
+138 GEDTTIVDLRSKVQG
-153 AFAVNSERITKDFY
+153 AFAVNSEKITKDFY

-182 GIDDNIAD
+182 GIDDDIAD

-264 DAEFEKIYGKIPY
+264 DAKFEKKYGKIPY

-290 LYPDIEIDDNAFI
+290 QYPDIEIDDNAFI

-342 RAQMGAYYTKE
+342 RALMGAYYTKE

-367 LFDKVRTKNADAF
+367 LFDKVRSKNADAF

-390 RSSGDRYIF
+390 RNSGDRYIF

-424 MRHEYSET
+424 MHHEYSET
-432 PVGELPAN
+432 PVGELPAE

-455 PEPWAL
+455 PEQWAL

-470 ERLQRCQSIKAKI
+470 ERLQRCQNIIAKI
-483 AAGEITSIND
+483 SAGEITSIND
-493 FITYNLDIRLFASDL
+493 FITYNLDIRLFAADL

-518 HFYEALQNV
+518 HFYDALQSV

-555 ERMQEEPDYFK
+555 ERMQEQPDYFK

-648 ANEEQLNQDLSFAG
+648 ANERQLYQDLTFAG

-671 QFKEDIKTEMEKVAT
+671 QFKEEIKQEMEKVAI
-686 TFERFKEL
+686 TFDRFKEM

-699 VDLAEFKQ
+699 VNLAEFKQ
-707 AKADLRSRLA
+707 AKADLRTRLA
-717 NLNRLLNHKLFL
+717 KLNRLLNHKLFL
-729 STHVNASDDDI
+729 STHVNASDDDL
-740 FASKLYTNWKESHQP
+740 FTSVLYANWKESHQP

-789 SYRIDDNYRTRN
+789 PYRIDDNYVTRN

-808 CVERCELLKQAQG
+808 CVERCDFLKQTQG
-821 RFGIIIPNSSISAQ
+821 RFGIIVPNSSISAQ

-846 NKESWISNYSWR
+846 NKKSWISNYSWR

-879 KQRTFST
+879 EQMTFST

-899 FRTTSYNEVTEVIIA
+899 FRTTYYNVVTEVIIP

-938 NLLSKIFLTNS
+938 NLLSKVFLPTS
-949 KSKLFYFRAVQYW
+949 QSKLFYFRAVQYW

-974 DGIHKVTGEMKP
+974 DGMHKVTGEMKP
-986 IYIDSILN
+986 IYVDSILN

-1021 SRDFNLFCDFQIISD
+1021 SRDFNLFCNFQIISD
-1036 KIRNKLASLGKQ
+1036 KIRNKLASLGKL

-1059 KERNYSKKGR
+1059 KGVYL
-1069 VFTMR
+1069 
-1074 KQHFFIKYSK
+1074 Q
-1084 PIIDEIDKVLA
+1084 
-1095 VHYGFT
+1095 
-1101 DEELD
+1101 
-1106 FIINY
+1106 
-1111 DIKYRM
+1111 
-1117 GDELNSGE
+1117 